1 MIHRGRLRGRLHR
14 WKKNSDDATRQE
26 KQRIYIGSLSLYIY
40 IYIICIYI
48 YISNLFNVGS
58 TESKGVG
65 KEFTVDTSF
74 QETV

>member
-1 MIHRGRLRGRLHR
+1 MMQRG
-14 WKKNSDDATRQE
+14 KKNKGSILDL
-26 KQRIYIGSLSLYIY
+26 SLSIY
-40 IYIICIYI
+40 IYYMYI